1 MKNLENVLGGFQ
13 DFDFAGNSKK
23 ARYYTFISQLLE
35 YIHSRI
41 PGERYDTG
49 KVAAPTEIRE
59 EIFMGVNYKRAVMFL
74 LSNGCEWALKD
85 GHGCTMCGHLA
96 KQTRSNETVTT
107 MEFLH
112 QFNEEFDKIDFKEF
126 PLLNLYNNG
135 SFFNDKEISQAARAG
150 ILKRIGEEKNIKMVV
165 LETRPEFVTKDNIK
179 EVKEL
184 LPGKHV
190 EVAIGLEIKDDL
202 YRTVCVNKGF
212 TLKQYEQA
220 ARIITQDL
228 HLRTYVLLKPP
239 FLTEKES
246 IDFAVEVIEY
256 AFERGS
262 RTISLEACTVQAYTL
277 VDYLY
282 ESDLYSPPYLWSIVE
297 VVKRVKVPDM
307 QKLIV
312 GMFQFYPSPSKTP
325 FNCNLCSDAFLEA
338 LRNYNRT
345 LDKRFLADL
354 SCDCK
359 SEWLEALKKEAP
371 TFEKRLATAAGKL
384 SAVLKK

>member
-1 MKNLENVLGGFQ
+1 MTENIEQLLGGIQ
-13 DFDFAGNSKK
+13 DFDFSGNSKK
-23 ARYYTFISQLLE
+23 ARYYKFISELLE
-35 YIHSRI
+35 HIHAKI
-41 PGERYDTG
+41 PTETYDTQ

-59 EIFMGVNYKRAVMFL
+59 EIFAGINYKRAVMFL

-96 KQTRSNETVTT
+96 RQTRTAEAVSTAEY
-107 MEFLH
+107 MH

-135 SFFNDKEISQAARAG
+135 SFFNDNEISHEARQG
-150 ILKRIGEEKNIKMVV
+150 ILERIGREKDIKMVV
-165 LETRPEFVTKDNIK
+165 FETRPEFVTEAGIK

-190 EVAIGLEIKDDL
+190 EVAIGLEIKDDF
-202 YRTVCVNKGF
+202 YRTICINKGF
-212 TLKQYEQA
+212 TLKQYDQA
-220 ARIITQDL
+220 ARIITKDL

-256 AFERGS
+256 ALERGS

-282 ESDLYSPPYLWSIVE
+282 ELGLYTPPYLWSIVE
-297 VVKRVKVPDM
+297 VVRRVRVPEG

-325 FNCNLCSDAFLEA
+325 FNCDRCSDSFLEA

-345 LDKRFLADL
+345 LDKRHLEDL
-354 SCDCK
+354 DCECK
-359 SEWLEALKKEAP
+359 SEWQE
-371 TFEKRLATAAGKL
+371 
-384 SAVLKK
+384 VLKAPPPPFEDRLNNIKQINKRK